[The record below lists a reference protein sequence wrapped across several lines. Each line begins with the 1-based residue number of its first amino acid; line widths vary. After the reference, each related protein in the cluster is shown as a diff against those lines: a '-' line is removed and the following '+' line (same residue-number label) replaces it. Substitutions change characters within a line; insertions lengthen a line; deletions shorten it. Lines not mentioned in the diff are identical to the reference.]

1 MQVLTTPNNFL
12 GHDFRPETMLKV
24 PGACRSPKHAQ
35 CAGRRKSLSLSLS
48 LYIYI
53 YIISCLIIICNLS
66 RTGSNAPYREEET
79 KRQTYLLFV
88 YVLLLLSVCLPLSV
102 GRSGLRARPTTRA
115 CEQRLQSAV
124 ASRDLLLSICLFILG
139 YLFAFFF
146 FTVARRDRGRAQG
159 GHVRCSAGQGG
170 AVRCGAVRCGAV
182 RCGAVRCGAVRVRM
196 GVYGVHGTYVCMHV
210 WMHVCM
216 YAGMQVCRYACM
228 HTCTYA
234 RMYACTYE
242 RMHVCMYACMHAC
255 MHACTYARMH
265 VCWYVCVFVCMNA

>member
-124 ASRDLLLSICLFILG
+124 ASRDLRLSICLFILG

-170 AVRCGAVRCGAV
+170 AVRCGAVRCSTV
-182 RCGAVRCGAVRVRM
+182 RCGAVRCGAGPYGRVWCAW
-196 GVYGVHGTYVCMHV
+196 YVCMYACMDAC
-210 WMHVCM
+210 MHVCR
-216 YAGMQVCRYACM
+216 YAGMQVC
-228 HTCTYA
+228 
-234 RMYACTYE
+234 MYAHMHVCTHV
-242 RMHVCMYACMHAC
+242 RMHV
-255 MHACTYARMH
+255 
-265 VCWYVCVFVCMNA
+265 